1 MTQGGQERRKRE
13 RMRLA
18 LPVRVAVREPHGEEW
33 NEVTRIL
40 DLTPFGARFSL
51 ARPVDRGR
59 LVYLTLPM
67 PRPLRCFDHVEDQYR
82 VWALVRQLQLTP
94 LDAQTGLPRFE
105 LGVAFVGKYPPAS
118 YKANPAT
125 RYEIASQ
132 TPTEDL
138 WRLSEQ
144 TLVPYTPV
152 ERETRLGLPVDVIV
166 ELLDERGQVV
176 ASEQTVTENISRHG
190 ASVFTT
196 LTVESGRFI
205 RVRSVRQALDVLAI
219 VRGSNKGPD
228 GIPRLHL
235 EFLDREWPLELGT

>member
-1 MTQGGQERRKRE
+1 MTKGGQERRRRE

-67 PRPLRCFDHVEDQYR
+67 PRQLRCFDHVEDQYR
-82 VWALVRQLQLTP
+82 VWALVRNLRVTP
-94 LDAQTGLPRFE
+94 PDTQTGLPRFE
-105 LGVAFVGKYPPAS
+105 LGVAFVGKHPPAS

-125 RYEIASQ
+125 RYEIAAH
-132 TPTEDL
+132 TPAEDL

-144 TLVPYTPV
+144 ALTPYTPV
-152 ERETRLGLPVDVIV
+152 QRETRLSMPVDVIV

-176 ASEQTVTENISRHG
+176 ASEQTVTENISRRG
-190 ASVFTT
+190 AAVFTT
-196 LTVESGRFI
+196 LTVENGRFM
-205 RVRSVRQALDVLAI
+205 RVRSARYTLQVLAI
-219 VRGSNKGPD
+219 VRGCRKGPD
-228 GIPRLHL
+228 GVPRLHL
-235 EFLDREWPLELGT
+235 EFVDREWPLELIT